1 MFKKFQK
8 VKDIHGYRY
17 AVSKFSWLSIYNLR
31 SFYIDLYMYAYIIL
45 ELWKKNVFFIH
56 NRTPEIVHKS
66 TTAVIHSAFI
76 VLWGIDRIIRL
87 GNRKSYIVV
96 FVRVLLLSSAMVYV
110 QESWS
115 AQILCYFF
123 FFGTCAC
130 GIGKYKSKSYAWLRT
145 MLGWSMDLII
155 SNMIK

>member
-66 TTAVIHSAFI
+66 TSAVIHSAFI

-123 FFGTCAC
+123 FLAPVLVVLVNINLNHMHDFAQC
-130 GIGKYKSKSYAWLRT
+130 
-145 MLGWSMDLII
+145 
-155 SNMIK
+155 

>member
-31 SFYIDLYMYAYIIL
+31 SFYIDLYMYAYNLRIVK
-45 ELWKKNVFFIH
+45 KKNFFIH
-56 NRTPEIVHKS
+56 NQTTEIVHKS

-123 FFGTCAC
+123 FLAPVLVVLVNINLNHMHDFAQC
-130 GIGKYKSKSYAWLRT
+130 
-145 MLGWSMDLII
+145 
-155 SNMIK
+155 

>member
-1 MFKKFQK
+1 MQNVIEFCRDQVLWVQNLPIYFEFLKIKDKKCLKNFKKWKIFMATGMQFQNF
-8 VKDIHGYRY
+8 HGWVYIILY
-17 AVSKFSWLSIYNLR
+17 R

-115 AQILCYFF
+115 A
-123 FFGTCAC
+123 
-130 GIGKYKSKSYAWLRT
+130 
-145 MLGWSMDLII
+145 
-155 SNMIK
+155 

>member
-31 SFYIDLYMYAYIIL
+31 SFYIDLYMYAYNLRIV
-45 ELWKKNVFFIH
+45 KKKIFFIH

-87 GNRKSYIVV
+87 GNRKSYMSCLLEFCFCHQLWFMFKSHDQLKYCAIFFVLAPVLVV
-96 FVRVLLLSSAMVYV
+96 LVNINLNHMHDF
-110 QESWS
+110 
-115 AQILCYFF
+115 AQC
-123 FFGTCAC
+123 
-130 GIGKYKSKSYAWLRT
+130 
-145 MLGWSMDLII
+145 
-155 SNMIK
+155 

>member
-31 SFYIDLYMYAYIIL
+31 SFYIDLYMYAYNLRIVK
-45 ELWKKNVFFIH
+45 KKNFFIH

-123 FFGTCAC
+123 FGTCAC

-155 SNMIK
+155 CNMIK